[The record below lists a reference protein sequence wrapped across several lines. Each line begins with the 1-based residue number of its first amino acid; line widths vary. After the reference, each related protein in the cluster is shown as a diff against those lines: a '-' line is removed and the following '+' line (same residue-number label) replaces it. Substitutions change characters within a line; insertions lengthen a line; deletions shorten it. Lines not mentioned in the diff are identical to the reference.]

1 MGRLPKPIDTTYPR
15 RAELATALRD
25 LRDARSL
32 TYEDM
37 ARKCNTSAA
46 TLKRAAAGVRV
57 PKQKVVEEFARACG
71 EDPLTIRT
79 LEHMRV
85 KARIEE
91 RGILK
96 TLRAPQVHLI
106 SDKPDLAQALLYV
119 YEAAGAPSLREVHDR
134 CGNPHALPVST
145 IGRIVAR
152 TTTPADEKQ
161 LLAFLHGCGIRNRD
175 QDWLKAW
182 EKATSPEGGLF
193 ASRIVDFVSDPA
205 LIVSPSFGQEWRA
218 DLAKAAATQFYPV
231 QGQMKHR
238 LSRPTSLRLQ
248 RGETR
253 TG

>member
-1 MGRLPKPIDTTYPR
+1 MGRSPKPVDTTHPR

-25 LRDARSL
+25 VRDRRGL
-32 TYEDM
+32 TYEQM
-37 ARKCNTSAA
+37 AQKCSTSAA

-57 PKQKVVEEFARACG
+57 PKQKVVEEFANACG
-71 EDPLTIRT
+71 EDQLTIRA

-134 CGNPHALPVST
+134 CDNPHALPVST

-161 LLAFLHGCGIRNRD
+161 LLAFLHGCGIWNRD
-175 QDWLKAW
+175 QNWLKAW
-182 EKATSPEGGLF
+182 EKVTSPEGNLF
-193 ASRIVDFVSDPA
+193 ASRIVSFVSNSA
-205 LIVSPSFGQEWRA
+205 LLVSIRPGVAGGARQG
-218 DLAKAAATQFYPV
+218 DHAA
-231 QGQMKHR
+231 
-238 LSRPTSLRLQ
+238 LSRRPDEAPLEPPHLFGAPAR
-248 RGETR
+248 
-253 TG
+253 